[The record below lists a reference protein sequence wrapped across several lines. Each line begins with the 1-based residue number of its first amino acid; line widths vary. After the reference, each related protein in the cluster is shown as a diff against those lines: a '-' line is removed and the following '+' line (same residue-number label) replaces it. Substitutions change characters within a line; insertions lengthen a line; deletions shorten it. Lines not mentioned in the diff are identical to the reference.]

1 MKREFGLDLIR
12 AMATFFIV
20 AVHFFLN
27 STYYDTKMTGK
38 TMLIITVF
46 RWLFFIC
53 VPLFI
58 ILTGYLKSN
67 KKINKEHYKGIKHI
81 LISYI
86 FVSIVVL
93 LFRKYY
99 LKNNLTWVNGI
110 IGIFNFTTNNY
121 SWYIEMYI
129 GLFLL
134 IPFLNIMYKACET
147 KKNKQ
152 ILIATMVAI
161 TSFSPLVNMLSFN
174 KVSINIIPDWWNN
187 LYPLGYY
194 FIGCYI
200 KEYRP
205 KINKIKSLLIILL
218 IASFEAIASYVFR
231 YKSTFSW
238 GFIGGYNNF
247 FTVGLSTIVFL
258 AMYDIKCSKKF
269 ITKPV
274 ELISNL
280 SLNIY
285 LFSKISDSL
294 IYPNLKKAYPL
305 LLQYIKY
312 MPIIIIASFSIAF
325 ALALLKK
332 LLFVLL
338 SWIIKVFK
346 KKTA

>member
-27 STYYDTKMTGK
+27 STYYDIKMTGK

-46 RWLFFIC
+46 RWIFFIC

-81 LISYI
+81 IISYI
-86 FVSIVVL
+86 FISIVVL
-93 LFRKYY
+93 LFRKYH
-99 LKNNLTWVNGI
+99 LKNELTWANGI

-152 ILIATMVAI
+152 ILIATVVAI
-161 TSFSPLVNMLSFN
+161 TSFSPLVNMFSFN

-194 FIGCYI
+194 FIGCYT

-205 KINKIKSLLIILL
+205 SINKIKSLLIILL
-218 IASFEAIASYVFR
+218 IASFEAAASYVFR

-258 AMYDIKCSKKF
+258 TMYDIKCSKKL
-269 ITKPV
+269 ITKPI
-274 ELISNL
+274 ELISNI
-280 SLNIY
+280 SLDVY
-285 LFSKISDSL
+285 LFSKISDNL
-294 IYPNLKKAYPL
+294 IYPKLNARFHSPSQYLK
-305 LLQYIKY
+305 YI
-312 MPIIIIASFSIAF
+312 PFIIITSFVIAVILS
-325 ALALLKK
+325 LLKK
-332 LLFVLL
+332 LLFT
-338 SWIIKVFK
+338 IINKI
-346 KKTA
+346 TALIRRKA